1 MKITESFLEEMV
13 KEVLTKMEE
22 SDLITKNSNK
32 DWSEYKS
39 DLKKDINELLTQLE
53 DDKYK
58 DAENSIDKVIDK
70 LKDWKERINK
80 NL

>member
-13 KEVLTKMEE
+13 KEILTKMDE

-70 LKDWKERINK
+70 LKDWKDRINK